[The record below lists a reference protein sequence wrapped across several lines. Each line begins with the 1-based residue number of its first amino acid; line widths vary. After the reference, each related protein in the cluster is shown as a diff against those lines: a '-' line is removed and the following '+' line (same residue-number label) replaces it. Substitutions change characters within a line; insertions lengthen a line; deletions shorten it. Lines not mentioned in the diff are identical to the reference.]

1 VTAALFFRPP
11 VVKPNEAP
19 APCEHPLAGSN
30 VYIIVAGKL
39 FADPGCVDRRFT
51 RIAADSISA
60 LLYAQTRGDLFQ
72 LFALCLAGRMN
83 YNLTGIPAD
92 SPAPADATT
101 FDPAEMTRLFERG
114 RQVARDGNPW
124 RSSPPGLANGEQVP
138 VRSDVRLTLRPG
150 ATAEPTLT
158 PAGGAKRP

>member
-1 VTAALFFRPP
+1 MTAALFFRPP
-11 VVKPNEAP
+11 VVKPADVP
-19 APCEHPLAGSN
+19 AAGEHPLAGSN

-72 LFALCLAGRMN
+72 LFALCLAGRMT

-101 FDPAEMTRLFERG
+101 FDPAEMGRLFERG
-114 RQVARDGNPW
+114 RELAKGGNPW
-124 RSSPPGLANGEQVP
+124 RPSPPGLARGELVP
-138 VRSDVRLTLRPG
+138 IRSDTRLTTRPG
-150 ATAEPTLT
+150 ATAEPTVT
-158 PAGGAKRP
+158 PAGAKQ